1 MTELIMSRDT
11 SLVTYI
17 VINHVSTM
25 LALPYFNYMFIK
37 VVLNSMLRIRH
48 AYTILKKSFETRA
61 DIDTIN

>member
-25 LALPYFNYMFIK
+25 PALPYFNYMFIK
-37 VVLNSMLRIRH
+37 VVLNTMLRIRH
-48 AYTILKKSFETRA
+48 AHTILKK
-61 DIDTIN
+61 

>member
-1 MTELIMSRDT
+1 MTELIMSKDT

-37 VVLNSMLRIRH
+37 VVLNTMLRIRH
-48 AYTILKKSFETRA
+48 AHTILKK
-61 DIDTIN
+61 

>member
-37 VVLNSMLRIRH
+37 VVLNTMLRIR
-48 AYTILKKSFETRA
+48 YSDTILKK
-61 DIDTIN
+61 IKKVLKVVLI